1 MKIIPGSSR
10 HHYLA
15 IVSIFLVTAALIIGM
30 VGCGEPEPEYNPM
43 VAAGGSH
50 TVGLKSDGT
59 VVAVG
64 RNDNG
69 QCNVGGWT
77 DIIQVAAGG
86 SHTVGLKSN
95 GTVVAVG
102 KNFFGQCDV
111 GGWTD
116 ITQVA
121 AGGHHTVGVK
131 EDGTAVAVGYNSL
144 GQCDVGDWTDITQV
158 AAGGHH
164 TVGLKSNGT
173 VVAVGWN
180 VSGECDVGNWT
191 DIIQVATGEG
201 HTVGLK
207 SDDTAVAVGN
217 NEHLQCNVDSWTDI
231 TQDAAIENVIWVLES
246 YGESGNLKAV
256 LKYTEITAKFDGAKI
271 SGSAGCN
278 TYGGGYELKGN
289 NISITELWSTLVAC
303 REQILKREHEY
314 LTALRDAE
322 SYEIEGEKLRI
333 HCGKQLL
340 VFNVRYNRYGQWDTD
355 GWTDIIQVAAG
366 GSHTVGVK
374 SDGTVV
380 AVGDFECEE
389 LWQYRIIVAAVE
401 GVIFFAWWPWIII
414 VAAVVGLVV
423 FFVHKRR
430 AARTKER

>member
-1 MKIIPGSSR
+1 VKR
-10 HHYLA
+10 L
-15 IVSIFLVTAALIIGM
+15 SIFLITVALIVGM
-30 VGCGEPEPEYNPM
+30 AGCGQPEPEYNPM
-43 VAAGGSH
+43 IAAGGSHTVGLKSDGTVVAVGYNYDGKCNVGGWRDIIQVDAGGRITVGLKRDGTVVAVGSNFFGQCDVGGWTGVTQVAAGGSH

-64 RNDNG
+64 WNN
-69 QCNVGGWT
+69 
-77 DIIQVAAGG
+77 
-86 SHTVGLKSN
+86 
-95 GTVVAVG
+95 
-102 KNFFGQCDV
+102 FGQCDV
-111 GGWTD
+111 GGWTGV
-116 ITQVA
+116 TQVA
-121 AGGHHTVGVK
+121 AG
-131 EDGTAVAVGYNSL
+131 EY
-144 GQCDVGDWTDITQV
+144 
-158 AAGGHH
+158 H
-164 TVGLKSNGT
+164 TVGLESDGT

-207 SDDTAVAVGN
+207 SDGTVVAVGN

-246 YGESGNLKAV
+246 YGESGNVKAV

-278 TYGGGYELKGN
+278 TYGGGYELKNN
-289 NISITELWSTLVAC
+289 NISITELWSTLMAC
-303 REQILKREHEY
+303 REQINKQEQAY

-340 VFNVRYNRYGQWDTD
+340 VFNVRYNRYGQWDTG

-380 AVGDFECEE
+380 AVGDFECDE
-389 LWQYRIIVAAVE
+389 LWRYRIIVAAVE

-414 VAAVVGLVV
+414 IVAAAVGLVI
-423 FFVHKRR
+423 FFLHRRR
-430 AARTKER
+430 AARAKGR